1 MMEPLQDDDAI
12 ILEFK
17 VYDPEEEDTLKD
29 TVNAAL
35 AQIEQKQ
42 YAASLAAKDIGPKRI
57 KKYGFAFER
66 KKVLIG

>member
-1 MMEPLQDDDAI
+1 MLEPLQNDDAI

-42 YAASLAAKDIGPKRI
+42 YAASLTAKGIAPERI
-57 KKYGFAFER
+57 RKYGFAFEG